1 MSEKKLTRVAISSG
15 QRRLWTLDQLEGPS
29 ATYNIPQV
37 LHLQGK
43 LEIEILNQ
51 ALLLLIARHESLRTV
66 IRANKNGSPIGL
78 LLPAPN
84 DQSFLTQI
92 DLRKLDAESRE
103 LALSQCIRDEVDRPF
118 DLANDYS
125 LRARVVRVDAL
136 ENVLLLTFHHQASDG
151 ESAVVFAREL
161 SQAYGSLLRGAQP
174 DWAPLP
180 IQYSDWAAWQQ
191 QTLEGNLEQKI
202 ARAKARLADAPES
215 LSLPLDHPRQATR
228 ARRAGYLS
236 FELSVELTQALS
248 ALAVR
253 QGATLFALLLG
264 AYGATL
270 ARIANQSTVVIGS
283 PVSGR
288 SHVETE
294 SLIGF
299 LVNTLA
305 IPVSIDA
312 TCDGIELIARAK
324 KSVEEALIDQD
335 LPFER
340 LVDGLGVERSLSQ
353 TPVFQASFTFAM
365 EDEIENTGNV
375 QFEGMNV
382 KVLDVIPNLVK
393 NDLSFYLTFNSQR
406 ILSGV
411 MAYDA
416 DLFEEA
422 SVNNWRHAFE
432 SFLIGLVKEP
442 NQSVLTLPL
451 LNESAYQAVIT
462 QSAGE
467 IVEVSESLRTLPAL
481 FESQVRRDPH
491 ATALMFEEQQ
501 VSYGEL
507 DRRSNQLARY
517 LIKQGVGP
525 DLTVAVLLDR
535 SIEMMVAMLAVLKA
549 GGVYLPLDPNYPSER
564 LAFILNDAK
573 ASVMIADQANYDLLE
588 LSQSLAIEAPALI
601 D

>member
-1 MSEKKLTRVAISSG
+1 MMSEKKLTRVAISSG

-125 LRARVVRVDAL
+125 LRACVVRVDAL

-236 FELSVELTQALS
+236 FE
-248 ALAVR
+248 
-253 QGATLFALLLG
+253 
-264 AYGATL
+264 
-270 ARIANQSTVVIGS
+270 
-283 PVSGR
+283 
-288 SHVETE
+288 
-294 SLIGF
+294 
-299 LVNTLA
+299 
-305 IPVSIDA
+305 
-312 TCDGIELIARAK
+312 
-324 KSVEEALIDQD
+324 
-335 LPFER
+335 
-340 LVDGLGVERSLSQ
+340 
-353 TPVFQASFTFAM
+353 
-365 EDEIENTGNV
+365 
-375 QFEGMNV
+375 
-382 KVLDVIPNLVK
+382 
-393 NDLSFYLTFNSQR
+393 
-406 ILSGV
+406 
-411 MAYDA
+411 
-416 DLFEEA
+416 
-422 SVNNWRHAFE
+422 
-432 SFLIGLVKEP
+432 
-442 NQSVLTLPL
+442 
-451 LNESAYQAVIT
+451 
-462 QSAGE
+462 
-467 IVEVSESLRTLPAL
+467 
-481 FESQVRRDPH
+481 
-491 ATALMFEEQQ
+491 
-501 VSYGEL
+501 
-507 DRRSNQLARY
+507 
-517 LIKQGVGP
+517 
-525 DLTVAVLLDR
+525 
-535 SIEMMVAMLAVLKA
+535 
-549 GGVYLPLDPNYPSER
+549 
-564 LAFILNDAK
+564 
-573 ASVMIADQANYDLLE
+573 
-588 LSQSLAIEAPALI
+588 
-601 D
+601 